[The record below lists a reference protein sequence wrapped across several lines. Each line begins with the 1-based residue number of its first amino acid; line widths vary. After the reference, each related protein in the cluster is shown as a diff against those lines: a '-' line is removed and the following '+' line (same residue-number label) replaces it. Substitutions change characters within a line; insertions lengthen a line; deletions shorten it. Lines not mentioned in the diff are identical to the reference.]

1 VEKVIYTAMSGAQH
15 ALMAQQIHANNL
27 ANVDTTGF
35 RADFERVSSTA
46 LTGDGFDSRVLARE
60 MTPGT
65 DFSAAALVS
74 TGRTL
79 DVGVRGNGWLAVQTA
94 EGEEAY
100 TRAGNMNV
108 ESDGRLTVNGRAVLG
123 EGGELVLPDYRDLDI
138 GSDGT
143 ITVTPP
149 GGGAL
154 IEAGRIKL
162 VNPETSQLVKGTDG
176 LFRLDSGETAESDEN
191 VILASGYLEDS
202 NVNAVDEM
210 IQSLQMTRNFELQ
223 VKLMQSSDE
232 QAKLGNEMISA

>member
-1 VEKVIYTAMSGAQH
+1 MEKVIYTAMSGAQH
-15 ALMAQQIHANNL
+15 SLMAQQIHANNL

-46 LTGDGFDSRVLARE
+46 LKGDGFDSRVLASE
-60 MTPGT
+60 LTPGT

-79 DVGVRGNGWLAVQTA
+79 DVGIRGNGWLAVQTA

-176 LFRLDSGETAESDEN
+176 LFRLDNGETAESDEN
-191 VILASGYLEDS
+191 VILASGHLEDS

>member
-46 LTGDGFDSRVLARE
+46 LQGDGFDSRVLASE
-60 MTPGT
+60 LTPGT

-79 DVGVRGNGWLAVQTA
+79 DVGIRGNGWLAVQTA

-100 TRAGNMNV
+100 TRAGNINL

-191 VILASGYLEDS
+191 VILASGHLEDS